1 MISIK
6 GTVLTVNHFAVQDN
20 WIGKGKVELCLRA
33 FAQMIAAQ
41 APHITTIQFALYK
54 VRIRPQIAINIRK
67 KLVVEANSLE
77 DRLTADQI
85 KQTSRELQT
94 QLEDEQVLKLAVAR
108 VNFLKNLGAN
118 SVNQGLKIRNSLGD
132 LNITVSGVWL
142 KDKWTKNDKMLIDG
156 PESKV

>member
-1 MISIK
+1 M
-6 GTVLTVNHFAVQDN
+6 VQ
-20 WIGKGKVELCLRA
+20 
-33 FAQMIAAQ
+33 
-41 APHITTIQFALYK
+41 
-54 VRIRPQIAINIRK
+54 
-67 KLVVEANSLE
+67 ANSLK

-118 SVNQGLKIRNSLGD
+118 SVNQGPKIRNSLGD